1 MSGKEYVAACSE
13 SMKLASSPKPVH
25 KVNINVDIDVDHIVV
40 PFLSGFRK
48 KSISMSISM
57 STILW
62 FLFSRFFEISP
73 EQWLVC

>member
-40 PFLSGFRK
+40 PFLSVFRNLART
-48 KSISMSISM
+48 MVGLL
-57 STILW
+57 ILGTA
-62 FLFSRFFEISP
+62 
-73 EQWLVC
+73 LVFKA